1 MSSTPVTETK
11 ILESLNHTIIPT
23 LSPTSCKDATCI
35 FFAVANVIILVTG
48 VAGNGLVIWIAGFKM
63 KKSVLS
69 TWYLSLAVSDFL
81 FCCTLPFGIVYAV
94 KKEWLF
100 GSFMCK
106 IRYFVM
112 FINMYSS
119 IFLLAIISVDRC
131 VVVMFPVWAQNKRTV
146 RKATVM
152 VILAWIMSATLSVP
166 MAIFH
171 NQKEKLVDNHMKR
184 FCSRNYINYQNQL
197 AVVASRFV
205 FGCLIPFLIIFICYV
220 VIIRKLKSNQMM
232 ISKKPFKIMTVLI
245 VTFLIC
251 WLPFHIFSFLE
262 MKIFSR
268 FIGFGKVFGVTLA
281 SANSILNP
289 ILYTFMGKDFKKQ
302 CYAILSKIENALQ
315 EDEGHDTVQVIA
327 FTTSEERR
335 LPTTV
340 Q

>member
-11 ILESLNHTIIPT
+11 IFESLNHTIIPT

-35 FFAVANVIILVTG
+35 FFAVANVIIFVTG

-94 KKEWLF
+94 KNEWLF
-100 GSFMCK
+100 GRFMCK
-106 IRYFVM
+106 FRYFIM

-119 IFLLAIISVDRC
+119 IFLLAIISLDRC

-146 RKATVM
+146 RKASVM

-171 NQKEKLVDNHMKR
+171 NQQEKLVDNHMK
-184 FCSRNYINYQNQL
+184 
-197 AVVASRFV
+197 
-205 FGCLIPFLIIFICYV
+205 
-220 VIIRKLKSNQMM
+220 
-232 ISKKPFKIMTVLI
+232 
-245 VTFLIC
+245 
-251 WLPFHIFSFLE
+251 
-262 MKIFSR
+262 
-268 FIGFGKVFGVTLA
+268 

-315 EDEGHDTVQVIA
+315 EEEGHDTVQVIT
-327 FTTSEERR
+327 FTASEERR

>member
-1 MSSTPVTETK
+1 MSSTQMTTQVAETK
-11 ILESLNHTIIPT
+11 FLESLNHSIIPS
-23 LSPTSCKDATCI
+23 LPPTSCKDAICI
-35 FFAVANVIILVTG
+35 FFAVANVIILVLG

-100 GSFMCK
+100 GHFMCK
-106 IRYFVM
+106 LRYFIM

-146 RKATVM
+146 RKALVM
-152 VILAWIMSATLSVP
+152 VILAWVMAAALSVP

-171 NQKEKLVDNHMKR
+171 NQQEVFVVNHMKR
-184 FCSRNYINYQNQL
+184 ICLRNFITYQNQL

-205 FGCLIPFLIIFICYV
+205 FGCLIPVLIIITCYV
-220 VIIRKLKSNQMM
+220 VIIRKLKSNQMV
-232 ISKKPFKIMTVLI
+232 ISKKPFKIMT
-245 VTFLIC
+245 
-251 WLPFHIFSFLE
+251 E
-262 MKIFSR
+262 
-268 FIGFGKVFGVTLA
+268 
-281 SANSILNP
+281 
-289 ILYTFMGKDFKKQ
+289 
-302 CYAILSKIENALQ
+302 E
-315 EDEGHDTVQVIA
+315 EGHDTVQGIV
-327 FTTSEERR
+327 FTAPEEDK
-335 LPTTV
+335 LPSTV